1 MAKIAL
7 TLEQK
12 IKLSQM
18 QRLTI
23 QMMTLR
29 GQDLVEFLYEK
40 VTENPL
46 LDIRYPDVRPRSGG
60 GMEKPIDNI
69 RSGGDSLEE
78 KLMKELRVQS
88 VPKKVMLAAGLVIQ
102 SLDEKGFFA
111 AALEDIGVDYGLSV
125 ADMEAGLR
133 LVQTFDPPGVGA
145 RTIQEALLIQ
155 TRRRKDAP
163 AGAEE
168 LLMNHYD
175 DFIRG
180 HWKRLEEQ
188 MGLSPEGLGRI
199 RRFLKKLALQPAAPA
214 DERTEFVRADIE
226 ILCDEEGH
234 LTVRSLEDLPDVFF
248 RDDLYTAYGKDGDKA
263 TQDFIRKA
271 KRQFLDLQTAL
282 AYRRQSIFTV
292 VEHIV
297 KEQGEHFLHG
307 GSLRPLTQKDIAAAT
322 GLSAATVSRVCR
334 DRYALFRGRIY
345 PIQSF
350 LAHHYRCDRERD
362 GSISD
367 KAIMEKMARLIA
379 EEDCRRPWSDQDL
392 ADYFSQQS
400 VHVARRTITKFRFKM
415 NIPNS
420 RMRRRMKA

>member
-1 MAKIAL
+1 
-7 TLEQK
+7 
-12 IKLSQM
+12 M

-88 VPKKVMLAAGLVIQ
+88 VSKKVMLAAGLVIQ

-263 TQDFIRKA
+263 TQVFIRKA

-307 GSLRPLTQKDIAAAT
+307 GSLRPLTQKDIATAT

-345 PIQSF
+345 PVQSF
-350 LAHHYRCDRERD
+350 LAHHYRCDRENG

-420 RMRRRMKA
+420 RMRRRMKE

>member
-1 MAKIAL
+1 MTKIAL

-29 GQDLVEFLYEK
+29 GQDLVEFLHEK
-40 VTENPL
+40 VMENPL
-46 LDIRYPDVRPRSGG
+46 LDIRYPDVRPKSGG
-60 GMEKPIDNI
+60 GTEKPIDNI
-69 RSGGDSLEE
+69 RSSGDSLEE

-125 ADMEAGLR
+125 ADMEEGLH

-163 AGAEE
+163 EGAEE

-199 RRFLKKLALQPAAPA
+199 RRFLKKLALQPVAPA

-420 RMRRRMKA
+420 RMRRRMKE

>member
-88 VPKKVMLAAGLVIQ
+88 VSKKVMLAAGLVIQ

>member
-88 VPKKVMLAAGLVIQ
+88 VSKKVMLAAGLVIQ

-168 LLMNHYD
+168 LLLNHYD

-292 VEHIV
+292 VEHIL
-297 KEQGEHFLHG
+297 KEQGDYFLHG

-420 RMRRRMKA
+420 RMRRRMKE

>member
-88 VPKKVMLAAGLVIQ
+88 VSKKVMLAAGLVIQ

-420 RMRRRMKA
+420 RMRRRMKE

>member
-88 VPKKVMLAAGLVIQ
+88 VSKKVMLAAGLVIQ

-155 TRRRKDAP
+155 TRRRKDSP

-263 TQDFIRKA
+263 TQVFIRKA

-345 PIQSF
+345 PVQSF
-350 LAHHYRCDRERD
+350 LAHHYRCDRENG

-420 RMRRRMKA
+420 RMRRRMKE

>member
-88 VPKKVMLAAGLVIQ
+88 VSKKVMLAAGLVIQ

-125 ADMEAGLR
+125 ADMEEGLR

-155 TRRRKDAP
+155 TRRWKDAP

-420 RMRRRMKA
+420 RMRRRMKE

>member
-29 GQDLVEFLYEK
+29 GQDLVEFLHEK
-40 VTENPL
+40 VMENPL
-46 LDIRYPDVRPRSGG
+46 LDIRYPDVRPKSGG
-60 GMEKPIDNI
+60 GTEKPIDNI
-69 RSGGDSLEE
+69 RSSGDSLEE

-125 ADMEAGLR
+125 ADMEEGLR

-163 AGAEE
+163 EGAEE
-168 LLMNHYD
+168 LLLNHYD

-292 VEHIV
+292 AEHIL
-297 KEQGEHFLHG
+297 KEQGDYFLHG

-350 LAHHYRCDRERD
+350 LAHHYRCDRESG

-420 RMRRRMKA
+420 RMRRRMKE

>member
-88 VPKKVMLAAGLVIQ
+88 VSKKVMLAAGLVIQ

-263 TQDFIRKA
+263 TQVFIRKA

-307 GSLRPLTQKDIAAAT
+307 GSLRPLTQKDIATAT

-345 PIQSF
+345 PVQSF
-350 LAHHYRCDRERD
+350 LAHHYRCDRENG

-420 RMRRRMKA
+420 RMRRRMKE

>member
-29 GQDLVEFLYEK
+29 GQDLVEFLHEK
-40 VTENPL
+40 VMENPL
-46 LDIRYPDVRPRSGG
+46 LDIRYPDVRPKSGG
-60 GMEKPIDNI
+60 GTEKPIDNI
-69 RSGGDSLEE
+69 RSSGDSLEE

-125 ADMEAGLR
+125 ADMEEGLH

-163 AGAEE
+163 EGAEE

-188 MGLSPEGLGRI
+188 MGLSPEGLERI

-248 RDDLYTAYGKDGDKA
+248 RDDLYTAFGKDGEKA
-263 TQDFIRKA
+263 TQDFFRKA

-292 VEHIV
+292 VEHIL
-297 KEQGEHFLHG
+297 KEQGDYFLHG

-345 PIQSF
+345 PVQSF
-350 LAHHYRCDRERD
+350 LAHHYRCDRESG

-392 ADYFSQQS
+392 ADYFGQQS
-400 VHVARRTITKFRFKM
+400 IHVARRTITKFRLKM

-420 RMRRRMKA
+420 RMRRRMKE

>member
-1 MAKIAL
+1 
-7 TLEQK
+7 
-12 IKLSQM
+12 
-18 QRLTI
+18 
-23 QMMTLR
+23 
-29 GQDLVEFLYEK
+29 
-40 VTENPL
+40 
-46 LDIRYPDVRPRSGG
+46 
-60 GMEKPIDNI
+60 
-69 RSGGDSLEE
+69 
-78 KLMKELRVQS
+78 
-88 VPKKVMLAAGLVIQ
+88 MLAAGLVIQ

-125 ADMEAGLR
+125 ADMEEGLR

-155 TRRRKDAP
+155 TRRRKDSP

-168 LLMNHYD
+168 LLLNHYE

-199 RRFLKKLALQPAAPA
+199 RRFLKKLALQPAASA

-226 ILCDEEGH
+226 ILCDAEGY
-234 LTVRSLEDLPDVFF
+234 LTVQSLEDLPDVFF

-292 VEHIV
+292 VEHIL
-297 KEQGEHFLHG
+297 KEQGDYFLHG

-350 LAHHYRCDRERD
+350 W
-362 GSISD
+362 
-367 KAIMEKMARLIA
+367 
-379 EEDCRRPWSDQDL
+379 P
-392 ADYFSQQS
+392 
-400 VHVARRTITKFRFKM
+400 TITAAIGSGTAVFPTRLSWRKWRGLLRKKTVGVPGL
-415 NIPNS
+415 I
-420 RMRRRMKA
+420 RI

>member
-46 LDIRYPDVRPRSGG
+46 LDIRYPDVRPKSGG
-60 GMEKPIDNI
+60 GTEKPIDNI
-69 RSGGDSLEE
+69 RSSGDSLEE

-88 VPKKVMLAAGLVIQ
+88 VSKKVILAAGLVIQ

-199 RRFLKKLALQPAAPA
+199 RHFLKKLALQPAAPA

-263 TQDFIRKA
+263 TQVFIRKA

-345 PIQSF
+345 PVQSF
-350 LAHHYRCDRERD
+350 LAHHYRCDRENG

-420 RMRRRMKA
+420 RMRRRMKE

>member
-29 GQDLVEFLYEK
+29 GQDLVEFLHEK
-40 VTENPL
+40 VMENPL
-46 LDIRYPDVRPRSGG
+46 LDIRYPDVRPKSGG
-60 GMEKPIDNI
+60 GTEKPIDNI
-69 RSGGDSLEE
+69 RSSGDSLEE
-78 KLMKELRVQS
+78 KLMKELRVQAVS
-88 VPKKVMLAAGLVIQ
+88 KKVMLAAGLVIQ

-125 ADMEAGLR
+125 ADMEEGLR

-168 LLMNHYD
+168 MLLNHYD

-199 RRFLKKLALQPAAPA
+199 RRFLKKLALQPVAPA

-334 DRYALFRGRIY
+334 NRSVLF
-345 PIQSF
+345 
-350 LAHHYRCDRERD
+350 D
-362 GSISD
+362 GKVYGLQTFFATAYSRQDGEDFVSD
-367 KAIMEKMARLIA
+367 KAIMKKMQSLVAC
-379 EEDCRRPWSDQDL
+379 EDKEHPYSDQDF
-392 ADYFSQQS
+392 ADYFAAI
-400 VHVARRTITKFRFKM
+400 HITIARRTITKFRQKL

-420 RMRRRMKA
+420 NIRRRCR

>member
-88 VPKKVMLAAGLVIQ
+88 VSKKVMLAAGLVIQ

-125 ADMEAGLR
+125 ADMEEGLR

-199 RRFLKKLALQPAAPA
+199 RHFLKKLALQPAAPA

-263 TQDFIRKA
+263 TQVFIRKA

-307 GSLRPLTQKDIAAAT
+307 GSLRPLTQKDIATAT

-345 PIQSF
+345 PVQSF
-350 LAHHYRCDRERD
+350 LAHHYRCDRENG

-420 RMRRRMKA
+420 RMRRRMKE

>member
-29 GQDLVEFLYEK
+29 SQDLVEFLHEK

-46 LDIRYPDVRPRSGG
+46 LDIRYPDIRPQTGG
-60 GMEKPIDNI
+60 GEKPINNI
-69 RSGGDSLEE
+69 RSSGDSLEE

-88 VPKKVMLAAGLVIQ
+88 VSKKVMLAAGLVIQ
-102 SLDEKGFFA
+102 SLDEKGFLA
-111 AALEDIGVDYGLSV
+111 AALEDMGGDYGLSA
-125 ADMEAGLR
+125 ADMEAGLQ
-133 LVQTFDPPGVGA
+133 LVQTFDPPGIGA

-163 AGAEE
+163 ARAEE
-168 LLMNHYD
+168 LLLHHYD
-175 DFIRG
+175 DFIHG
-180 HWKRLEEQ
+180 HWKKLEAQMNLSSEALGQIRL
-188 MGLSPEGLGRI
+188 
-199 RRFLKKLALQPAAPA
+199 FLKTLALQPAATS
-214 DERTEFVRADIE
+214 DERTEFVRADVE
-226 ILCDEEGH
+226 ILRDEEGH

-248 RDDLYTAYGKDGDKA
+248 RDDLYMTYAKDGDKA

-292 VEHIV
+292 MEHILR
-297 KEQGEHFLHG
+297 EQENYFLHG
-307 GSLRPLTQKDIAAAT
+307 GSLQPLTQKDIAAAT

-334 DRYALFRGRIY
+334 DRYALFCGRIY
-345 PIQSF
+345 PVQSF
-350 LAHHYRCDRERD
+350 LAHHYRCDSESS

-367 KAIMEKMARLIA
+367 KAIMEKMARLIE
-379 EEDCRRPWSDQDL
+379 EEDCRHPWSDQDL
-392 ADYFSQQS
+392 ADYFGQQA
-400 VHVARRTITKFRFKM
+400 VHVARRTITKFRLKM

-420 RMRRRMKA
+420 RMRRRMKE

>member
-88 VPKKVMLAAGLVIQ
+88 VSKKVMLAAGLVIQ

-263 TQDFIRKA
+263 TQYFIRKA

-420 RMRRRMKA
+420 RMRRRMKE

>member
-1 MAKIAL
+1 MTKIAL

-29 GQDLVEFLYEK
+29 GQDLVEFLHEK
-40 VTENPL
+40 VMENPL
-46 LDIRYPDVRPRSGG
+46 LDIRYPDVRPKSGG
-60 GMEKPIDNI
+60 GTEKPIDNI
-69 RSGGDSLEE
+69 RSSGDSLEE

-125 ADMEAGLR
+125 ADMEEGLH

-163 AGAEE
+163 EGAEE

-420 RMRRRMKA
+420 RMRRRMKE

>member
-29 GQDLVEFLYEK
+29 GQDLVEFLHEK
-40 VTENPL
+40 VMENPL
-46 LDIRYPDVRPRSGG
+46 LDIRYPDVRPKSGG
-60 GMEKPIDNI
+60 GTEKPIDNI
-69 RSGGDSLEE
+69 RSSGDSLEE

-125 ADMEAGLR
+125 ADMEEGLH

-163 AGAEE
+163 EGAEE

-188 MGLSPEGLGRI
+188 MGLSTEGLGNI

-271 KRQFLDLQTAL
+271 KRQFLL
-282 AYRRQSIFTV
+282 
-292 VEHIV
+292 
-297 KEQGEHFLHG
+297 KEQGDYFLHG

-350 LAHHYRCDRERD
+350 LAHHYRCDRESG

-392 ADYFSQQS
+392 ADYFGQQS
-400 VHVARRTITKFRFKM
+400 IHVARRTITKFRLKM

-420 RMRRRMKA
+420 RMRRRMKE

>member
-46 LDIRYPDVRPRSGG
+46 LDIRYPDVRPSSGG

-88 VPKKVMLAAGLVIQ
+88 VSKKVMLAAGLVIQ

-199 RRFLKKLALQPAAPA
+199 RHFLKKLALQPAAPA

-226 ILCDEEGH
+226 ILCDEEGR

-263 TQDFIRKA
+263 TQVFIRKA

-420 RMRRRMKA
+420 RMRRRMKE

>member
-1 MAKIAL
+1 
-7 TLEQK
+7 
-12 IKLSQM
+12 
-18 QRLTI
+18 
-23 QMMTLR
+23 
-29 GQDLVEFLYEK
+29 
-40 VTENPL
+40 
-46 LDIRYPDVRPRSGG
+46 
-60 GMEKPIDNI
+60 
-69 RSGGDSLEE
+69 
-78 KLMKELRVQS
+78 
-88 VPKKVMLAAGLVIQ
+88 
-102 SLDEKGFFA
+102 
-111 AALEDIGVDYGLSV
+111 
-125 ADMEAGLR
+125 
-133 LVQTFDPPGVGA
+133 
-145 RTIQEALLIQ
+145 
-155 TRRRKDAP
+155 
-163 AGAEE
+163 
-168 LLMNHYD
+168 MNHYD
-175 DFIRG
+175 DFICG

-420 RMRRRMKA
+420 RMRRRMKE

>member
-88 VPKKVMLAAGLVIQ
+88 VSKKVMLAAGLVIQ

-199 RRFLKKLALQPAAPA
+199 RRFLKKLALQPVAPA

-263 TQDFIRKA
+263 TQVFIRKA

-345 PIQSF
+345 PVQSF
-350 LAHHYRCDRERD
+350 LAHHYRCDRENG

-420 RMRRRMKA
+420 RMRRRMKE

>member
-88 VPKKVMLAAGLVIQ
+88 VSKKVMLAAGLVIQ

-163 AGAEE
+163 AVAEE

-180 HWKRLEEQ
+180 HWKRLEER

>member
-88 VPKKVMLAAGLVIQ
+88 VSKKVMLAAGLVIQ

-199 RRFLKKLALQPAAPA
+199 RHFLKKLALQPAAPA

-263 TQDFIRKA
+263 TQYFIRKA

-420 RMRRRMKA
+420 RMRRRMKE

>member
-88 VPKKVMLAAGLVIQ
+88 VSKKVMLAAGLVIQ

-199 RRFLKKLALQPAAPA
+199 RHFLKKLALQPAAPA

-263 TQDFIRKA
+263 TQVFIRKA

-307 GSLRPLTQKDIAAAT
+307 GSLRPLTQKDIATAT

-345 PIQSF
+345 PVQSF
-350 LAHHYRCDRERD
+350 LAHHYRCDRENG

-420 RMRRRMKA
+420 RMRRRMKE

>member
-88 VPKKVMLAAGLVIQ
+88 VSKKVMLAAGLVIQ

-199 RRFLKKLALQPAAPA
+199 RHFLKKLALQPAAPA

-263 TQDFIRKA
+263 TQVFIRKA

-292 VEHIV
+292 VEHIL
-297 KEQGEHFLHG
+297 KEQGDYFLHG

-350 LAHHYRCDRERD
+350 LAHHYRCDRESG

-420 RMRRRMKA
+420 RMRRRMKE

>member
-88 VPKKVMLAAGLVIQ
+88 VSKKVMLAAGLVIQ

-263 TQDFIRKA
+263 TQVFIRKA

-345 PIQSF
+345 PVQSF
-350 LAHHYRCDRERD
+350 LAHHYRCDRENG

-420 RMRRRMKA
+420 RMRRRMKE

>member
-88 VPKKVMLAAGLVIQ
+88 VSKKVMLAAGLVIQ

-199 RRFLKKLALQPAAPA
+199 RHFLKKLALQPAAPA

-263 TQDFIRKA
+263 TQVFIRKA

-420 RMRRRMKA
+420 RMRRRMKE

>member
-88 VPKKVMLAAGLVIQ
+88 VSKKVMLAAGLVIQ

-307 GSLRPLTQKDIAAAT
+307 GSLRPLTQKDIATAT

-345 PIQSF
+345 PVQSF
-350 LAHHYRCDRERD
+350 LAHHYRCDRENG

-420 RMRRRMKA
+420 RMRRRMKE

>member
-88 VPKKVMLAAGLVIQ
+88 VSKKVMLAAGLVIQ

-163 AGAEE
+163 AGVEE
-168 LLMNHYD
+168 LLLNHYD

-199 RRFLKKLALQPAAPA
+199 RHFLKKLALQPAAPA

-263 TQDFIRKA
+263 TQVFIRKA

-307 GSLRPLTQKDIAAAT
+307 GSLRPLTQKDIATAT

-345 PIQSF
+345 PVQSF
-350 LAHHYRCDRERD
+350 LAHHYRCDRENG

-420 RMRRRMKA
+420 RMRRRMKE

>member
-88 VPKKVMLAAGLVIQ
+88 VSKKVMLAAGLVIQ

-180 HWKRLEEQ
+180 HWKRLEER

>member
-46 LDIRYPDVRPRSGG
+46 LDIRYPDVRPKSGG
-60 GMEKPIDNI
+60 GTEKPIDNI
-69 RSGGDSLEE
+69 RSSGDSLEE

-88 VPKKVMLAAGLVIQ
+88 VSKKVILAAGLVIQ

-199 RRFLKKLALQPAAPA
+199 RHFLKKLALQPAAPA

-263 TQDFIRKA
+263 TQVFIRKA

-307 GSLRPLTQKDIAAAT
+307 GSLRPLTQKDIATAT

-420 RMRRRMKA
+420 RMRRRMKE

>member
-88 VPKKVMLAAGLVIQ
+88 VSKKVMLAAGLVIQ

-155 TRRRKDAP
+155 TRRRKDAL

-180 HWKRLEEQ
+180 HWKRLEER